1 MTVDDDL
8 IAKYLSGEAT
18 PEEAMA
24 LFSWLETPANRI
36 RFEELESTWN
46 KVNPSVKVRT
56 LDKDQAWRRVQPV
69 RPIRLA
75 IKLAASIVIVLLVG
89 VWLFVNRTADT
100 GLSVITSDSTRDL
113 TLVDNSHVTLY
124 RNTSI
129 EFPEQFKSDK
139 REVKLVS
146 GEAFFSVAKDP
157 AKPFIVHA
165 SFTDIKVVGTQFNV
179 SMKGDEIEIAVSE
192 GRVLV
197 TSITDSVYLNAGS
210 AARFAINKKATTA
223 ESDPNSWAYA
233 SRKLDFNDTPVSDVI
248 ETLEKTYGCE
258 ISVSNDDVNNYC
270 KFSGR
275 FNNEPV
281 EDVLLF
287 MSQTLNLKLEHNGK
301 VFILEGEAHCP
312 H

>member
-1 MTVDDDL
+1 MVVDDDL

-24 LFSWLETPANRI
+24 LSDWLETPANKV
-36 RFEELESTWN
+36 RFEELKDTWD
-46 KVNPSVKVRT
+46 KVNPSRKVRGVN
-56 LDKDQAWRRVQPV
+56 KEEAWRKVQPS
-69 RPIRLA
+69 RSIGFS
-75 IKLAASIVIVLLVG
+75 IGIAASVMLVLLVG
-89 VWLFVNRTADT
+89 AWLFVQRTGDVE
-100 GLSVITSDSTRDL
+100 LSVVTSDSTRDVMF
-113 TLVDNSHVTLY
+113 VDNSRATLY

-129 EFPEQFKSDK
+129 EFPDQFKGNK

-157 AKPFIVHA
+157 QKPFIVHA

-179 SMKGDEIEIAVSE
+179 SLKGDEIEVAVSE

-197 TSITDSVYLNAGS
+197 TSNADSVYLNAGS
-210 AARFAINKKATTA
+210 AARFAINKKATTMGT
-223 ESDPNSWAYA
+223 DPNTWAYA
-233 SRKLDFNDTPVSDVI
+233 SRKLEFNDTPVSEVI
-248 ETLEKTYGCE
+248 QTLEKTYGCK
-258 ISVSNDDVNNYC
+258 ISISSDDVNNYC

-281 EDVLLF
+281 DDVLLF
-287 MSQTLNLKLEHNGK
+287 MSQTLNLKLEQNGK